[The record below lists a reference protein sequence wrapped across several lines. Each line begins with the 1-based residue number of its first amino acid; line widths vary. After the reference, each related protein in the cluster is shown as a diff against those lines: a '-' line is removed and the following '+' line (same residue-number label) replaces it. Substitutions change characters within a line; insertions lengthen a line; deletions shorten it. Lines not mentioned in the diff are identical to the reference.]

1 MLQIIGKTRSRSAC
15 RYQKL
20 SHHYEKATTRAI
32 RHHEGKKIEGRSKGF
47 RLNRPR
53 KLVLKALVLPR
64 RKMWWIVHGRKNKR
78 NLHRDFENKS
88 ICDLGKDLEDILKG
102 RLETIEEE
110 PEAEEREWLGESHK
124 PMLVKAKMKVEKGKA
139 IVKAKVKSALFLFSL
154 LTILATTV
162 TEPRPTPILR
172 HDNQSSDLFS
182 AISDMRRESYY
193 DLSQESLE
201 TFILRHRIPA
211 WLGINHMLR
220 FPNKTLVPCSIPD
233 KMFTITKSGGS
244 GLFVNNARI
253 VSPNICQNSRISCHG
268 VSNIITFIEA
278 SFSKGMLVSLSLGT

>member
-1 MLQIIGKTRSRSAC
+1 MLQITGKNRPRSLC

-20 SHHYEKATTRAI
+20 GHHYEKLTTRVI
-32 RHHEGKKIEGRSKGF
+32 RHNWGMKIEGRSKGF
-47 RLNRPR
+47 RLNRPKR
-53 KLVLKALVLPR
+53 LVLKAL
-64 RKMWWIVHGRKNKR
+64 RK
-78 NLHRDFENKS
+78 S
-88 ICDLGKDLEDILKG
+88 
-102 RLETIEEE
+102 
-110 PEAEEREWLGESHK
+110 SHNDVST
-124 PMLVKAKMKVEKGKA
+124 MR
-139 IVKAKVKSALFLFSL
+139 SLFLMISSFFFFL
-154 LTILATTV
+154 LTILASTV

-193 DLSQESLE
+193 DMSQESLE
-201 TFILRHRIPA
+201 TFILRHTIPA
-211 WLGINHMLR
+211 WLMINHMLR

-268 VSNIITFIEA
+268 ISNVITFHED
-278 SFSKGMLVSLSLGT
+278 SFPKGKLSPKMLSSRITTSRH